1 MSCKRTKDMSMFKTL
16 SFFWMNTQMAC
27 NQNCVYHFN
36 GDNSTRKEIL
46 IIVQNE
52 ISVMFNSVIKDLLLC
67 SKL

>member
-1 MSCKRTKDMSMFKTL
+1 
-16 SFFWMNTQMAC
+16 MAC